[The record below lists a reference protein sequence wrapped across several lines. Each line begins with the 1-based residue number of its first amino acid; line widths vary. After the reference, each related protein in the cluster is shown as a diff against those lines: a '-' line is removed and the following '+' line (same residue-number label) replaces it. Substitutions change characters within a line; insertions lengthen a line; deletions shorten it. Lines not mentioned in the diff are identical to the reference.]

1 MRPGLLTSPSVI
13 AVLGRDVVVR
23 LLEISRS
30 GCLLESS
37 HAMTAGTI
45 AALAVEIDGRKYVDE
60 VRVSRTQR
68 LAGVGE
74 RYQLGVEFLWLR
86 LPREHSLRSYAATLP
101 GNSTRP
107 AIGDRPAAGDFRS
120 FMGLLPTT
128 AGGISDLFGG
138 TANGTA
144 TECARETRLD
154 TGQSPNT
161 GDDALDAH
169 MQPDAL
175 ELQVPNLQGVALRS
189 SIVSGE
195 RDMKNIVTRFVREE
209 EGQDLIEYSL
219 LAALIAVACI
229 AAMRALALDING
241 IFAAIGL
248 ALDGAVP
255 AAT

>member
-1 MRPGLLTSPSVI
+1 MSPGLLTGPSVI

-30 GCLLESS
+30 GCLLETS
-37 HAMTAGTI
+37 HAMPEGTTAVLSI
-45 AALAVEIDGRKYVDE
+45 EIDGLEYMDE
-60 VRVSRTQR
+60 VRVSRSQL

-74 RYQLGVEFLWLR
+74 RYAVGVEFLWLR
-86 LPREHSLRSYAATLP
+86 LPREHSLRCYAATLT

-107 AIGDRPAAGDFRS
+107 AGGDRPAARYFRK
-120 FMGLLPTT
+120 FMGLLPAT
-128 AGGISDLFGG
+128 ADGISELFGG

-144 TECARETRLD
+144 TDCARETTLD

-161 GDDALDAH
+161 GEDVRDAH
-169 MQPDAL
+169 IHSLLHSSPIPEPAGGCP
-175 ELQVPNLQGVALRS
+175 VT

-195 RDMKNIVTRFVREE
+195 RDMKNIVNRFVREE
-209 EGQDLIEYSL
+209 DGQDLIEYSL

-229 AAMRALALDING
+229 AAMRALAVDING

-255 AAT
+255 AA